1 MQVFLKN
8 STCHVDPETQNSGKE
23 IVMTEND
30 TNKADEVQDPAEQ
43 YELEKRVQ
51 VDEEQLV
58 AHHPEDDDPL
68 SLAGDEIEE
77 DEN

>member
-1 MQVFLKN
+1 
-8 STCHVDPETQNSGKE
+8 
-23 IVMTEND
+23 MTEND